1 MFGVGAG
8 PQETT
13 LAGRGLQMVFQAD
26 LPNPNTF
33 AANCG

>member
-8 PQETT
+8 PQETMP
-13 LAGRGLQMVFQAD
+13 ARGLQMIFQAD

>member
-13 LAGRGLQMVFQAD
+13 LPRGLQMIFQAD